1 MSLQTSSDDFVR
13 SAYPSPE
20 SRQKS
25 NLMPCA
31 NGNASDQLMVL
42 VWRRMY
48 ALHASEPDSRPPPVS
63 FSPPNAP
70 PISAPEVPMLT
81 LAMPQSLPIADR
93 YCSADFRLCVKIAD
107 DNPCGTS
114 VCMPIA
120 SSSVLNGITYRIGAK
135 VSVCTISSEF
145 LTPAM
150 IVGSTKLPLPFSTE
164 PPLTMRAPPA
174 FAVFTAATNCST
186 AALLLSGPISVSG
199 LVGSPIFFS
208 TCWYAWR
215 NLPSTSSM
223 I

>member
-81 LAMPQSLPIADR
+81 LAMPQSEPAADR
-93 YCSADFRLCVKIAD
+93 NCSPARRLLVKID
-107 DNPCGTS
+107 EDRPCGTS
-114 VCMPIA
+114 FCRSIA
-120 SSSVLNGITYRIGAK
+120 SSMVLNGITYRIGAN
-135 VSVCTISSEF
+135 VSVCTTSCE
-145 LTPAM
+145 LAM
-150 IVGSTKLPLPFSTE
+150 PVTMVGSTKLPLRSVSAL
-164 PPLTMRAPPA
+164 PPVRTWPPA
-174 FAVFTAATNCST
+174 ALAFST
-186 AALLLSGPISVSG
+186 AARYACTASGLLSGPISVVAS
-199 LVGSPIFFS
+199 VGSPILLS
-208 TCWYAWR
+208 TW
-215 NLPSTSSM
+215 P
-223 I
+223 